1 LEKKKHP
8 LPRTSFN
15 QLQPNYNICDP
26 SPIIN
31 VTTIASN
38 SSSVLPNY
46 HFVEYPLND
55 ILTTQNN
62 TPLNV
67 SNISSDNPI
76 GQNVQ
81 PYSIDSIDLR
91 DKIRS
96 WILHHKVS
104 HNCVNSIL
112 KIMKSEG
119 LQVPS
124 DVRTLMKTPLSHEIF
139 NMDNGSYIHFGLE
152 KMLTPILKKYF
163 NKIDLNNVLKIG
175 INIDGLPISKC
186 SKNQLWPILLSII
199 NCNELS
205 DFVIPIGIF
214 QGLTK
219 PSSVTE
225 FFHPFLL
232 DISALLES
240 GLCVNDKIFKFE
252 ISHIVCD
259 SPAKAFLL
267 NVKGHNGYFGCS
279 SCTQEGRY
287 LQNRMTFPDID
298 APLRSNESFR
308 NRVNEDYH
316 KGDSPLELLPI
327 NIVDSVCLDY
337 MHNICLGITKR
348 LVEFWVKG
356 KKDVRLNEESRKQI
370 TVDLLKLRPFVPS
383 EFSRLPRAIEDIN
396 YWKAT
401 ELRSFLLYYGPIILK
416 GKLKKNF
423 FSHFMLLSCGV

>member
-1 LEKKKHP
+1 MFRCDTPTRVDNLKISRKKKDSELITAGHFRKIINLEKKKHP

-62 TPLNV
+62 TPFNV

-81 PYSIDSIDLR
+81 PYNIDGIDLK

-124 DVRTLMKTPLSHEIF
+124 DVPTLMKTPLSHEIF
-139 NMDNGSYIHFGLE
+139 NIDNGSYIHFGLE

-163 NKIDLNNVLKIG
+163 NKIDFNNVLKIG

-259 SPAKAFLL
+259 FPAKAFLL

-337 MHNICLGITKR
+337 MHN
-348 LVEFWVKG
+348 
-356 KKDVRLNEESRKQI
+356 
-370 TVDLLKLRPFVPS
+370 
-383 EFSRLPRAIEDIN
+383 N
-396 YWKAT
+396 YMPW
-401 ELRSFLLYYGPIILK
+401 
-416 GKLKKNF
+416 N
-423 FSHFMLLSCGV
+423 H